1 MSDFTRVTP
10 GTPGTTFTVTP
21 TAPGWEGAEPQR
33 TVTPRARTYRHMD
46 MAAVADMVLVT
57 EHGQLYE
64 DPIDYFL
71 DAVPTVIITA
81 DPSTFLALLHAA
93 FQDHPAWKYTLYKTY
108 SDYGEGGVARVKLST
123 FGFRGD
129 GFRKGRLHQCWDPR
143 SVSPDVSARF
153 LDGVTH
159 RDLLAWGLDVRDWAQ
174 ENSLELRNAYAGYGS
189 QLLRDPRFYPEPRRR
204 VPRATNE
211 AVRQALPGNLIT
223 LQAPTRGETFTVTCV
238 DQRSAHHRIVQ
249 ELPLPSSNHLF
260 ARGYFNVYDTVDDYW
275 CRPGDMLYEQIM
287 SRHLGLIYAQV
298 NTRVT
303 LTAENGLRLPFQD
316 YQGTKREFLWTN
328 QLDFLSATGT
338 QVEGIYAAWTSTSVD
353 TGLSLY
359 GRWAENQITHAS
371 ATRKRWLKPLL
382 HSTYGLLAARPRP
395 LEVGHRAP
403 WGGGMFLLGP
413 REFPVKSVKLDTV
426 SPAFVNVV
434 QRGMIEAETQLRSVR
449 MARML
454 TEAGCKVL
462 HVHSD
467 GLHVLGDLP
476 LIPDTWSV
484 SALTDVMYW
493 DRVSWIA
500 NERTCLPGRDEHQR
514 YEEQQHRVRLIAQS
528 LAHQR
533 SPRGVRGVI
542 RSLARGRDV

>member
-1 MSDFTRVTP
+1 MTVTT
-10 GTPGTTFTVTP
+10 GATGTTFTVTP
-21 TAPGWEGAEPQR
+21 DAPGWEGAEPQR
-33 TVTPRARTYRHMD
+33 TVLPRARTYRHMD
-46 MAAVADMVLVT
+46 MVAVSELTLVT
-57 EHGQLYE
+57 EHGQYYE

-71 DAVPTVIITA
+71 DAVPTVVITP

-93 FQDHPAWKYTLYKTY
+93 FQDHPAWKYTLYKSH
-108 SDYGEGGVARVKLST
+108 SDYGNGSVARVKLST

-129 GFRKGRLHQCWDPR
+129 GYRNGRLHQCWDPR
-143 SVSPDVSARF
+143 AVSPDVSAKF
-153 LDGVTH
+153 LDGVSH
-159 RDLLAWGLDVRDWAQ
+159 IDLLTWGLDVRAWAQ
-174 ENSLELRNAYAGYGS
+174 ENSLELRNAYAGYAS

-223 LQAPTRGETFTVTCV
+223 LHAPPRGEAYTVTCV

-260 ARGYFNVYDTVDDYW
+260 ARGYFNVYETTEEFW
-275 CRPGDMLYEQIM
+275 CKPGDPLYEQVLT
-287 SRHLGLIYAQV
+287 RHLGLVYAKV
-298 NTRVT
+298 NSRVT
-303 LTAENGLRLPFQD
+303 TPGEDGLRLPLQD
-316 YQGTKREFLWTN
+316 HQGTKRVFLWTN
-328 QLDFLSATGT
+328 QLEFLSATGT

-353 TGLSLY
+353 TGLPRY
-359 GRWAENQITHAS
+359 GQWAESQITHAS

-434 QRGMIEAETQLRSVR
+434 QRGMIEAETQLRSIR
-449 MARML
+449 MAREL
-454 TEAGCKVL
+454 TDAGCRVL

-476 LIPDTWSV
+476 LIPDSWSV

-500 NERTCLPGRDEHQR
+500 NERSCLPGRDEHQR
-514 YEEQQHRVRLIAQS
+514 YEEQQHRVRLIATNS
-528 LAHQR
+528 ARLTASGGIRRILRALAHH
-533 SPRGVRGVI
+533 P
-542 RSLARGRDV
+542 